1 VVLIAAGGYVIN
13 DVLDKTIDV
22 TNKPQKLVVGRHLS
36 ERNAKTYY
44 WVLSLTGN
52 VLGFYLAWQVDY
64 LLLGF
69 LFPATSLML
78 WFYSSRYQKTMLLG
92 NIIISFLSALV
103 ILTLWLF
110 EFFALKTDPIL
121 FVDAL
126 SILPF
131 LQYLV
136 LGYAL
141 FAFLV
146 SVSREIIKDIE
157 DLEGDR
163 AGGYQTLP
171 IVLGIKP
178 TKRIVLGIHIGTMI
192 LLGLGQ
198 YYLFQE
204 NLLLV
209 FWYIAIAVQVLFIF
223 VLYQLIVASVKKD
236 FIFLSNAYKLIMLA
250 GILSM
255 QLFYISY

>member
-1 VVLIAAGGYVIN
+1 
-13 DVLDKTIDV
+13 
-22 TNKPQKLVVGRHLS
+22 
-36 ERNAKTYY
+36 
-44 WVLSLTGN
+44 
-52 VLGFYLAWQVDY
+52 VLGFFLAWQVDY
-64 LLLGF
+64 LILGF

-92 NIIISFLSALV
+92 NFFISFLSALV

-110 EFFALKTDPIL
+110 EFFALKTDAIH

-146 SVSREIIKDIE
+146 SLLREIIKDME
-157 DLEGDR
+157 DLQGDQ
-163 AGGYQTLP
+163 AGGYRTLP
-171 IVLGIKP
+171 VVLGIAP
-178 TKRIVLGIHIGTMI
+178 AKRLVLAIHILTMV

-198 YYLFQE
+198 YHLVQE
-204 NLLLV
+204 NLMLV
-209 FWYIAIAVQVLFIF
+209 FWYITVAVQVLFIF
-223 VLYQLIVASVKKD
+223 VLYQLIVASGKKD
-236 FIFLSNAYKLIMLA
+236 FHFLSNAYKLIMLA